1 MKKNIIILLIGSFIS
16 SCEPDDICLTSIP
29 DTPKLI
35 IGFYDASSG
44 LKKEVNNLKIQ
55 GINSELPYLFQTT
68 DSIAIPL
75 KNLEKITSYS
85 FIKNSKENIKD
96 SGNDDHVLINYQYN
110 HIYISRACGYMSN
123 YDLDK
128 IIVENDS
135 INWVVKSEIISSAI
149 NDEKAIHVKIFH

>member
-1 MKKNIIILLIGSFIS
+1 MKKIIIIFLIGYFIS

-44 LKKEVNNLKIQ
+44 LKKEVYDLKIQ

-75 KNLEKITSYS
+75 MNLEKITSYS
-85 FIKNSKENIKD
+85 FIKNSKENIKN
-96 SGNDDHVLINYQYN
+96 SGNIDHVLINYQYN
-110 HIYISRACGYMSN
+110 HIYISRACGYISN

-128 IIVENDS
+128 IIIENDS
-135 INWVVKSEIISSAI
+135 INWVVKSEIINSAI

>member
-1 MKKNIIILLIGSFIS
+1 MRKNIIILLIGSFIS

>member
-44 LKKEVNNLKIQ
+44 LKKEVNNLKIR

>member
-1 MKKNIIILLIGSFIS
+1 LKKNIIILLIGSFIS

>member
-1 MKKNIIILLIGSFIS
+1 LKKIIIIFLIGSFIS

-44 LKKEVNNLKIQ
+44 LKKEVYDLKIQ

-75 KNLEKITSYS
+75 MNLEKITSYS
-85 FIKNSKENIKD
+85 FIKNSKENIKN
-96 SGNDDHVLINYQYN
+96 SGNNDHVLINYQYN
-110 HIYISRACGYMSN
+110 HIYISRACGYISN

-128 IIVENDS
+128 IIIENDS
-135 INWVVKSEIISSAI
+135 INWVVKSEIINSAI